1 MPVLEQRLQEAAKLS
16 PQPELQLRADKD
28 TRYETVAQVMA
39 AAQARGLEKMGFV
52 TEPKEHK

>member
-1 MPVLEQRLQEAAKLS
+1 MPVLEQRLKDAATQA

-52 TEPKEHK
+52 TDPKDKQ